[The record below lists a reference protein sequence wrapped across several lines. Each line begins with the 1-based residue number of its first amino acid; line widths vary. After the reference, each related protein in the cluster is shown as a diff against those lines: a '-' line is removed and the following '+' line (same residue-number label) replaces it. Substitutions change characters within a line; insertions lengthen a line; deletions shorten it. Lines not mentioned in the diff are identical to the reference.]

1 MAFGLGSQV
10 ALPLINKSGNPLNG
24 FEVAQNVA
32 TVLAYDPTIRYEGM
46 SVYCID
52 EQCLY
57 RFKKT
62 QLADGTWT
70 DGLQDADFQP
80 EQSGSN
86 LSLVTND
93 YSTLPIVTTDTLI
106 YCKNDYIDTSV
117 TPNVTYNKG
126 FYLWDNSVT
135 PTPSWKLISANAKDK
150 YPLWETGVDYSEED
164 LVTYN
169 KIKYRCIVSHTS
181 GVTFEENKDNW
192 IYVLEEY
199 YVLTQVQYDNL
210 VTNGVIT
217 DDTKHLYIVIDAKD
231 KETVEIIYEDYSK
244 FPANLT
250 KEVIVY
256 AKNDY
261 VDNTTLDE
269 YSKGFYLYSLDT
281 QTWDLICSGEVETS
295 QETEGSITTE
305 ITSTNDTLY
314 SINGEKTTQNVGVET
329 IEVIKS
335 LEDMTLDDGT
345 EIHVGDV
352 IEIHKFID
360 GILIYEYSIVE
371 EDFYNPFG

>member
-10 ALPLINKSGNPLNG
+10 ALPLLNKSGSPLNG

-32 TVLAYDPTIRYEGM
+32 EVLAYDPVIRYEGM
-46 SVYCID
+46 AIYCID

-80 EQSGSN
+80 EEGKAN
-86 LSLVTND
+86 VDLVTND
-93 YSTLPIVTTDTLI
+93 YSTLPTVTKDTII
-106 YCKNDYIDTSV
+106 YCKNDYIDTNV
-117 TPNVTYNKG
+117 TPNVNYKKG
-126 FYLWDNSVT
+126 FYLYDVN
-135 PTPSWKLISANAKDK
+135 ISAWELIDINAKDK
-150 YPLWETGVDYSEED
+150 YPLWETGVEYSEED

-244 FPANLT
+244 FPVDLT

-269 YSKGFYLYSLDT
+269 YSKGFYLYNLDT
-281 QTWDLICSGEVETS
+281 LTWDLINSGGEIEATKEVED
-295 QETEGSITTE
+295 SIVTE
-305 ITSTNDTLY
+305 ITSTNDTPY
-314 SINGEKTTQNVGVET
+314 SINGEKITQNVGVET
-329 IEVIKS
+329 TEVIKS

-352 IEIHKFID
+352 IELYKYID
-360 GILIYEYSIVE
+360 GILVYEYSIVE

>member
-1 MAFGLGSQV
+1 MTFGLGSQV
-10 ALPLINKSGNPLNG
+10 ALPLLNKSGSPLNG

-32 TVLAYDPTIRYEGM
+32 EVLAYDPVIRYEGM

-70 DGLQDADFQP
+70 DGLQDTDFQP
-80 EQSGSN
+80 EEGKAN
-86 LSLVTND
+86 VNLVTND
-93 YSTLPIVTTDTLI
+93 YSTLPTVTKDTII
-106 YCKNDYIDTSV
+106 YCKNDYIDTNV
-117 TPNVTYNKG
+117 TPNINYKKG
-126 FYLWDNSVT
+126 FYLYDVN
-135 PTPSWKLISANAKDK
+135 ISAWELIDINTKDK
-150 YPLWETGVDYSEED
+150 YPLWETGVEYSEED

-169 KIKYRCIVSHTS
+169 GTKYRCVIGHTS
-181 GVTFEENKDNW
+181 GATFEENKDNW

-231 KETVEIIYEDYSK
+231 KENVEVIYEDYSQ
-244 FPANLT
+244 FPTDLT

-261 VDNTTLDE
+261 IDTTTSIE
-269 YSKGFYLYSLDT
+269 YPKGFYLWNNAT
-281 QTWDLICSGEVETS
+281 QVWERLSVAGDL
-295 QETEGSITTE
+295 ETEEEIDNSGVEIVTINGVDESLPVSVITQKVGEEITIITRATADSSDGSTILSGDVVNIKKIIGGVELLQYSYDDDTE
-305 ITSTNDTLY
+305 I
-314 SINGEKTTQNVGVET
+314 
-329 IEVIKS
+329 
-335 LEDMTLDDGT
+335 
-345 EIHVGDV
+345 
-352 IEIHKFID
+352 ID
-360 GILIYEYSIVE
+360 
-371 EDFYNPFG
+371 PFA

>member
-10 ALPLINKSGNPLNG
+10 AVPLLNIAGMPLNG

-32 TVLAYDPTIRYEGM
+32 EVLAYDPVIRYEGM
-46 SVYCID
+46 AIYCID

-57 RFKKT
+57 RFKRT
-62 QLADGTWT
+62 LLADGTYS
-70 DGLQDADFQP
+70 DGMQDSDFQP
-80 EQSGSN
+80 EEVMAN
-86 LSLVTND
+86 VDLVTDD
-93 YSTLPIVTTDTLI
+93 YSTLPTVTKDTII
-106 YCKNDYIDTSV
+106 YCKNDYIDTNV
-117 TPNVTYNKG
+117 TPNVNYKKG
-126 FYLWDNSVT
+126 FYLYDVNISAWE
-135 PTPSWKLISANAKDK
+135 LISANAKDK
-150 YPLWETGVDYSEED
+150 YPLWETGVEYSEED

-169 KIKYRCIVSHTS
+169 GTKYRCIVSHTS
-181 GVTFEENKDNW
+181 GATFEENKDNW

-269 YSKGFYLYSLDT
+269 YSKGFYLYNLDT
-281 QTWDLICSGEVETS
+281 QTWDLIGSGEVETS
-295 QETEGSITTE
+295 QETDNSTTVQ
-305 ITSTNDTLY
+305 ITSTNTTEY
-314 SINGEKTTQNVGVET
+314 TINAEKTTQNVGVET